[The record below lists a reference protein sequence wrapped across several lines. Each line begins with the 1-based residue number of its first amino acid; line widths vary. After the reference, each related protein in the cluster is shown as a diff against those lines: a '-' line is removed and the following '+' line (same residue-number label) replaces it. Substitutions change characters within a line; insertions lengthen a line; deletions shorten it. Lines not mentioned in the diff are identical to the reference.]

1 MSFEEDK
8 RTRQGGRTRRT
19 VLVGLLLTV
28 LLVGLY
34 LYRHE
39 IVLALI
45 FGRGVDVEW
54 ARDVQRDNSTGHESA
69 HGVIATGN
77 GFSVVGQTN
86 SRQHGVEHAWVLRFD
101 KAPPPRW
108 ERTHAGNGKLGAASR
123 AIASM
128 QGGGLVVAG
137 TEYVTGGGFQEWL
150 LALSPAGDVL
160 WERTPGREGVNG
172 LDAVVV
178 LEDGS
183 IVAGGRQDREGWVV
197 RMDSRGDMLWE
208 VKLPRLERVNALVAL
223 PAQRVAVLGVTET
236 STVGLGV
243 SRLLLLESDGRAT
256 VETRL
261 PTDGRGELEALA
273 LLPDG
278 GLVATGSLSRPD
290 SMDWSFWVICMNARG
305 EPRWEYV
312 SELLRMDAG
321 SALTVLPDGGVAVVG
336 FWWKDLF
343 KDDREAKVWRF
354 SADGRLLWQRSYGG
368 DKDDSGSGIARLE
381 DGSLVVVGTTMS
393 KGAGKTD
400 LWTFGLSPEGEL
412 LWEETFGAP

>member
-1 MSFEEDK
+1 MSLEEDK
-8 RTRQGGRTRRT
+8 RTRRGGRTRRT
-19 VLVGLLLTV
+19 VLVGLLLAV

-39 IVLALI
+39 LVLALI

-69 HGVIATGN
+69 YGVIATGN

-86 SRQHGVEHAWVLRFD
+86 SRQPGVAHAWVLRFD

-150 LALSPAGDVL
+150 LALSPEGDVL

-183 IVAGGRQDREGWVV
+183 IVAGGAQDREGWVV
-197 RMDSRGDMLWE
+197 RMDSRGEVLWD
-208 VKLPRLERVNALVAL
+208 VKLPRLARVTALVAL
-223 PAQRVAVLGVTET
+223 PAQRVAVLGTAET
-236 STVGLGV
+236 STTGPGI

-256 VETRL
+256 WETRL
-261 PTDGRGELEALA
+261 PAEGQGELYALA

-278 GLVATGSLSRPD
+278 GFAATGRLSRPD
-290 SMDWSFWVICMNARG
+290 SMDPSFWVVRLGPRG
-305 EPRWEYV
+305 ELLWEYV
-312 SELLRMDAG
+312 SDQTEVGAG
-321 SALTVLPDGGVAVVG
+321 HGVTVFPDGGFAVAG
-336 FWWKDLF
+336 NWWKELL
-343 KDDREAKVWRF
+343 KDGEAKVWRF
-354 SADGRLLWQRSYGG
+354 AADGRLLWQQAYGG
-368 DKDDSGSGIARLE
+368 AENDSASGIARLE

-400 LWTFGLSPEGEL
+400 LWTFGLSPEGQI